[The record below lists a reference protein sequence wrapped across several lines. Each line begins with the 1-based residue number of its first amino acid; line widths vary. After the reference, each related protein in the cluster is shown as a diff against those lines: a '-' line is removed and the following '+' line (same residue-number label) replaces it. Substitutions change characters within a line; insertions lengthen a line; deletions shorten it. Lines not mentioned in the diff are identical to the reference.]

1 MPYPQRAIRTADYL
15 LIRNFA
21 PDRWP
26 MGIGPGHGLPD
37 GPLPSYESL
46 REDTFAAY
54 GDWDA
59 SPTKAWLLTNEE
71 APGMELF
78 VDYAVG
84 RRPEWELYD
93 VHHDP
98 HSLTNLAD
106 DASYSA
112 MRDRLAEQ
120 LMSELAATGDPRV
133 VADPVPFEHS
143 PFTDVPQTR
152 KK

>member
-1 MPYPQRAIRTADYL
+1 
-15 LIRNFA
+15 
-21 PDRWP
+21 

-59 SPTKAWLLTNEE
+59 SPTKAWLLTHEDE
-71 APGMELF
+71 PGMAQLVE
-78 VDYAVG
+78 YSVG

-93 VHHDP
+93 VRRDP
-98 HSLTNLAD
+98 HSLRNLAD
-106 DASYSA
+106 DTKYADV
-112 MRDRLAEQ
+112 RERLAE
-120 LMSELAATGDPRV
+120 LLLDELTATGDPRV
-133 VADPVPFEHS
+133 TEEPVPFEQS
-143 PFTDVPQTR
+143 PFTDAVVKR